1 MQIIVKG
8 NGLTTPFFYDIL
20 RKECVFSLGP
30 MDYKDS
36 IDLQNLP
43 QHIAFIMDGNGRWAK
58 NQSQHR
64 LFGHAAGVESVKE
77 VIKTAREI
85 GIAYLTMYAFSTEN
99 WSRPSEEVEGLM
111 NLLVEAITNEVDEM
125 HQNGVRL
132 LTIGNIEGLPG
143 KCYESLIA
151 AMDRTKDNKNLTLVL
166 ALNYSARQEILEA
179 AKKLNDYA
187 QQQGIDA
194 AQVQEQ
200 DFAQLLQ
207 TKDIPDPELLIR
219 TSGECRISNFLLWQ
233 LSYTELYFT
242 ETHWPDFRRDA
253 LLEAIRAYQKRERR
267 FGMVSEQIQKA

>member
-1 MQIIVKG
+1 
-8 NGLTTPFFYDIL
+8 
-20 RKECVFSLGP
+20 
-30 MDYKDS
+30 MDYKDT
-36 IDLQNLP
+36 IDLQNIP
-43 QHIAFIMDGNGRWAK
+43 QHVAFIMDGNGRWAK
-58 NQSQHR
+58 KQDQHR

-85 GIAYLTMYAFSTEN
+85 GISFLTMYAFSTEN

-132 LTIGNIEGLPG
+132 LTIGNIKGLPG
-143 KCYESLIA
+143 NCYDSLVA
-151 AMDRTKDNKNLTLVL
+151 AMERTKNNKNLTLVL

-179 AKKLNDYA
+179 SKKL
-187 QQQGIDA
+187 A
-194 AQVQEQ
+194 ALLQSGSKSLDQIQEQ

-242 ETHWPDFRRDA
+242 DTHWPDFRREA
-253 LLEAIRAYQKRERR
+253 LLEAICAYQKRERR
-267 FGMVSEQIQKA
+267 FGMVSEQIKKA

>member
-1 MQIIVKG
+1 
-8 NGLTTPFFYDIL
+8 
-20 RKECVFSLGP
+20 
-30 MDYKDS
+30 MDYKDT
-36 IDLQNLP
+36 IDLQNIP
-43 QHIAFIMDGNGRWAK
+43 QHVAFIMDGNGRWAK
-58 NQSQHR
+58 KQDQHR

-85 GIAYLTMYAFSTEN
+85 GISFLTMYAFSTEN

-132 LTIGNIEGLPG
+132 LTIGNIKGLPG
-143 KCYESLIA
+143 NCYDSLVA
-151 AMDRTKDNKNLTLVL
+151 AMERTKNNKNLTLVL

-179 AKKLNDYA
+179 SKKL
-187 QQQGIDA
+187 A
-194 AQVQEQ
+194 ALIQSGLKSLDQIQEQ

-242 ETHWPDFRRDA
+242 ETHWPDFRREA
-253 LLEAIRAYQKRERR
+253 LLEAICAYQKRERR
-267 FGMVSEQIQKA
+267 FGMVSEQIKKA

>member
-1 MQIIVKG
+1 
-8 NGLTTPFFYDIL
+8 
-20 RKECVFSLGP
+20 
-30 MDYKDS
+30 MDYKDT
-36 IDLQNLP
+36 IDLQNIP
-43 QHIAFIMDGNGRWAK
+43 QHVAFIMDGNGRWAK
-58 NQSQHR
+58 KQDQHR

-85 GIAYLTMYAFSTEN
+85 GISFLTMYAFSTEN

-132 LTIGNIEGLPG
+132 LTIGNIKGLPG
-143 KCYESLIA
+143 NCYDSLVA
-151 AMDRTKDNKNLTLVL
+151 AMERTKNNKNLTLVL

-179 AKKLNDYA
+179 SKKL
-187 QQQGIDA
+187 A
-194 AQVQEQ
+194 ALIQSGSKSLEQIQEH

-242 ETHWPDFRRDA
+242 ETHWPDFRREA
-253 LLEAIRAYQKRERR
+253 LLEAICAYQKRERR
-267 FGMVSEQIQKA
+267 FGMVSEQIKKA

>member
-1 MQIIVKG
+1 
-8 NGLTTPFFYDIL
+8 
-20 RKECVFSLGP
+20 
-30 MDYKDS
+30 MDYKDT
-36 IDLQNLP
+36 IDLQNIP
-43 QHIAFIMDGNGRWAK
+43 QHVAFIMDGNGRWAK
-58 NQSQHR
+58 KQDQHR

-85 GIAYLTMYAFSTEN
+85 GISFLTMYAFSTEN

-132 LTIGNIEGLPG
+132 LTIGNIKGLPG
-143 KCYESLIA
+143 NCYDSLVA
-151 AMDRTKDNKNLTLVL
+151 AMERTKNNQNLTLVL

-179 AKKLNDYA
+179 SKKLAELVQNGSKSLD
-187 QQQGIDA
+187 QI
-194 AQVQEQ
+194 QEQ

-242 ETHWPDFRRDA
+242 ETHWPDFRREA
-253 LLEAIRAYQKRERR
+253 LIEAICAYQKRERR
-267 FGMVSEQIQKA
+267 FGMVSEQIKKA

>member
-1 MQIIVKG
+1 
-8 NGLTTPFFYDIL
+8 
-20 RKECVFSLGP
+20 
-30 MDYKDS
+30 MDYKDT
-36 IDLQNLP
+36 IDLQNIP
-43 QHIAFIMDGNGRWAK
+43 QHVAFIMDGNGRWAK
-58 NQSQHR
+58 KQDQHR

-85 GIAYLTMYAFSTEN
+85 GISFLTMYAFSTEN

-132 LTIGNIEGLPG
+132 LTIGNIKGLPG
-143 KCYESLIA
+143 NCYDSLVA
-151 AMDRTKDNKNLTLVL
+151 AMERTKNNKNLTLVL

-179 AKKLNDYA
+179 SKKLAELIQNGAKSLD
-187 QQQGIDA
+187 QI
-194 AQVQEQ
+194 QEQ

-242 ETHWPDFRRDA
+242 ETHWPDFRREA
-253 LLEAIRAYQKRERR
+253 LLEAIGAYQKRERR
-267 FGMVSEQIQKA
+267 FGMVSEQIKKA

>member
-1 MQIIVKG
+1 
-8 NGLTTPFFYDIL
+8 
-20 RKECVFSLGP
+20 
-30 MDYKDS
+30 
-36 IDLQNLP
+36 
-43 QHIAFIMDGNGRWAK
+43 MDGNGRWAK
-58 NQSQHR
+58 KQNQHR

-77 VIKTAREI
+77 VIKTAREV
-85 GIAYLTMYAFSTEN
+85 GISFLTMYAFSTEN

-132 LTIGNIEGLPG
+132 LTIGNIKGLPG
-143 KCYESLIA
+143 NCYDSLVA
-151 AMDRTKDNKNLTLVL
+151 AMERTKNNKNLTLVL

-179 AKKLNDYA
+179 SKKLAELIQNGAKSLD
-187 QQQGIDA
+187 QI
-194 AQVQEQ
+194 QEQ

-242 ETHWPDFRRDA
+242 ETHWPDFRREA
-253 LLEAIRAYQKRERR
+253 LLEAIGAYQKRERR
-267 FGMVSEQIQKA
+267 FGMVSEQIKKA

>member
-1 MQIIVKG
+1 M
-8 NGLTTPFFYDIL
+8 N
-20 RKECVFSLGP
+20 
-30 MDYKDS
+30 YKDT
-36 IDLQNLP
+36 IDLQNIP
-43 QHIAFIMDGNGRWAK
+43 QHVAFIMDGNGRWAK
-58 NQSQHR
+58 KQDQHR

-85 GIAYLTMYAFSTEN
+85 GISFLTMYAFSTEN

-132 LTIGNIEGLPG
+132 LTICNIKCLPG
-143 KCYESLIA
+143 NCYDSLVA
-151 AMDRTKDNKNLTLVL
+151 AMERTKNNKNLTLVL

-179 AKKLNDYA
+179 SKKL
-187 QQQGIDA
+187 A
-194 AQVQEQ
+194 ALIQSGSISLDQIQEQ
-200 DFAQLLQ
+200 DFSQLLQ

-242 ETHWPDFRRDA
+242 ETHWPDFRREA
-253 LLEAIRAYQKRERR
+253 LLEAICAYQKRERR
-267 FGMVSEQIQKA
+267 FGMVSEQIKNA

>member
-1 MQIIVKG
+1 
-8 NGLTTPFFYDIL
+8 
-20 RKECVFSLGP
+20 
-30 MDYKDS
+30 MDYKDI
-36 IDLQNLP
+36 IDLQNIP
-43 QHIAFIMDGNGRWAK
+43 QHVAFIMDGNGRWAK
-58 NQSQHR
+58 KQDQHR

-85 GIAYLTMYAFSTEN
+85 GISFLTMYAFSTEN

-132 LTIGNIEGLPG
+132 LTIGNIKGLPG
-143 KCYESLIA
+143 NCYDSLVA
-151 AMDRTKDNKNLTLVL
+151 AIERTKNNKNLTLVL

-179 AKKLNDYA
+179 SKKLAELFQSGSKSPD
-187 QQQGIDA
+187 QI
-194 AQVQEQ
+194 QEQ

-242 ETHWPDFRRDA
+242 ETYWPDFRREA
-253 LLEAIRAYQKRERR
+253 LIEAICAYQKRERR
-267 FGMVSEQIQKA
+267 FGMVSEQIKKA